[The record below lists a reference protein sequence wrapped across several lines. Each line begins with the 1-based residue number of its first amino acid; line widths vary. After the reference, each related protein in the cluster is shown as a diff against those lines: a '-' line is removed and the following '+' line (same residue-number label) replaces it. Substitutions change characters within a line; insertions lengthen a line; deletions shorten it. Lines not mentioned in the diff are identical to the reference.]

1 MKNHYPATWW
11 LMVVLTSLLAG
22 ALVMNKSFSGKERS

>member
-1 MKNHYPATWW
+1 MKNHNPATWW

-22 ALVMNKSFSGKERS
+22 ALIMNQSFPGKERS